1 MLNAE
6 LYEIVEP
13 KFENLPIY
21 MHVTSNLSANNENC
35 SFSNFTKSSANFSI
49 FSWKNRVIV
58 LEMMTRSKP
67 YFQKIVHLLNV
78 LPFLPVKCG
87 LHLHEWCMNK
97 VPNWRFV
104 WVHCLR
110 KWLCWS
116 PFHNPEC
123 ISMYFQWYKN
133 STSKRVHYVHCWR
146 PGHYQSDKQ
155 INRSQCAFNWVFTLY
170 CSFTSLRRYHT
181 VWYSCWWMFLAW
193 VFLRLNCRWSYYFW
207 CTIQTVAKVLSML
220 QREQINVN
228 FSNIH
233 VASDTMNSNRPVMV
247 LILHTTYTDS
257 TQYAVKKQ

>member
-1 MLNAE
+1 MFIFQFHQIQCQFFNFLME
-6 LYEIVEP
+6 
-13 KFENLPIY
+13 K
-21 MHVTSNLSANNENC
+21 SSNC
-35 SFSNFTKSSANFSI
+35 SRDDDPFQTLFSKDCAFVKCFTFS
-49 FSWKNRVIV
+49 
-58 LEMMTRSKP
+58 
-67 YFQKIVHLLNV
+67 
-78 LPFLPVKCG
+78 LPVKCG

-257 TQYAVKKQ
+257 TQYAVK